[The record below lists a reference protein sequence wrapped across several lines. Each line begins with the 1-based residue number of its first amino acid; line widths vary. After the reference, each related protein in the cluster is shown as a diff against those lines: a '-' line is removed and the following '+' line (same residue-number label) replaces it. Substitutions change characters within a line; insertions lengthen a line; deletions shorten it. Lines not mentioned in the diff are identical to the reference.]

1 LSAVDPLRADTYDF
15 EGGLVGEA
23 NVVRPR
29 SIEADAERDP
39 KGSRTPSPIDVHVGN
54 RIRLRR
60 MLLGMSQEALGEKLG
75 LTFQQVQKYEKGIN
89 RISASRLF
97 KIANVLGA
105 SVQFFFKEMSP
116 SIDSDEPAHEEDAG
130 ESAILEFLRT
140 RDGVELNTAFLRI
153 PGIKS
158 RRAILE
164 LVRSLGGSNM
174 DDAGSSLPTSVG
186 DKPR

>member
-1 LSAVDPLRADTYDF
+1 LSALT
-15 EGGLVGEA
+15 GGQPTPTTFAAVLGEA

-60 MLLGMSQEALGEKLG
+60 MLIGMSQEALGENLG

-97 KIANVLGA
+97 RIANVLGA
-105 SVQFFFKEMSP
+105 SVQFFFKEMTS
-116 SIDSDEPAHEEDAG
+116 SIDADEPVHEVDAG

-153 PGIKS
+153 SDMRS

-164 LVRSLGGSNM
+164 LVRSLGGTIDNAS
-174 DDAGSSLPTSVG
+174 ASSPPSVG
-186 DKPR
+186 DKRR